1 VTGGARTRVHV
12 VLVKPHSAANVGAVA
27 RVVRNT
33 GMASL
38 RLVQP
43 GDWRV
48 VECWRSAWGAQDVLE
63 QAQVFDDLRSA
74 LAGAAYVVALSGRAA
89 QGLPPLDVRD
99 AALEVAAL
107 EPTQEA
113 CLVFGPEPTGLNIE
127 ELLLCGRTA
136 RIPSHPDQP
145 SLNLSHAVMV
155 ACYEVFRAPAPA
167 SAGPGPRITHDRKEA
182 LLELWFEGL
191 RAVEAVPHG
200 DERTFREWRSFLGR
214 IDLGPRELRLLE
226 HLARKLARRR

>member
-1 VTGGARTRVHV
+1 MTGSARTRVHV
-12 VLVKPHSAANVGAVA
+12 VLVKPQSPVNIGAVA

-33 GMASL
+33 GMAGL

-48 VECWRSAWGAQDVLE
+48 VECWRSAWGAQEVLE
-63 QAQVFDDLRSA
+63 QAQEFDDLRAA

-89 QGLPPLDVRD
+89 AGSRPLDVR
-99 AALEVAAL
+99 AVALDVATLDPA
-107 EPTQEA
+107 QEA
-113 CLVFGPEPTGLNIE
+113 CLVFGPEPTGLNAE
-127 ELLLCGRTA
+127 ELLLCGRSA

-155 ACYEVFRAPAPA
+155 ACYEVFRARSVS
-167 SAGPGPRITHDRKEA
+167 SAGATARVTHDQKEA

-191 RAVEAVPHG
+191 RAAEAVPKG
-200 DERTFREWRSFLGR
+200 DERAFREWRRFLGR
-214 IDLGPRELRLLE
+214 IDLAPRELILLE
-226 HLARKLARRR
+226 HLARKLTRRH

>member
-12 VLVKPHSAANVGAVA
+12 VLVKPHSAANIGAVA

-33 GMASL
+33 GMAGL

-48 VECWRSAWGAQDVLE
+48 VECWRSAWGAPDVLE
-63 QAQVFDDLRSA
+63 EAQVYGDLRSA
-74 LAGAAYVVALSGRAA
+74 LAGAASVVAFSGRASHD
-89 QGLPPLDVRD
+89 PPALDVR
-99 AALEVAAL
+99 AVATELASL
-107 EPTQEA
+107 EPTEEA
-113 CLVFGPEPTGLNIE
+113 CLVFGPEPTGLNAD

-155 ACYEVFRAPAPA
+155 ACYEVYRAQAA
-167 SAGPGPRITHDRKEA
+167 AATEAVPRVTHDRKEA
-182 LLELWFEGL
+182 LIELWFEGL
-191 RAVEAVPHG
+191 RAMAAVPKG
-200 DERTFREWRSFLGR
+200 DERAFRDWRRFLGR
-214 IDLGPRELRLLE
+214 IDLAPQELRLLE
-226 HLARKLARRR
+226 HLARRMARTR

>member
-1 VTGGARTRVHV
+1 MTGGARTRVHV
-12 VLVKPHSAANVGAVA
+12 VLVKPHSAANIGAVA

-33 GMASL
+33 GLAGL

-48 VECWRSAWGAQDVLE
+48 VESWRSAWAAQDVLE
-63 QAQVFDDLRSA
+63 QTQVFDDLRGA

-89 QGLPPLDVRD
+89 HDLPALDVRA

-107 EPTQEA
+107 EPAQEA
-113 CLVFGPEPTGLNIE
+113 CLVFGPEPTGLNAE

-136 RIPSHPDQP
+136 RIPSHHDQP

-155 ACYEVFRAPAPA
+155 ACYEVFRAQAPAPA
-167 SAGPGPRITHDRKEA
+167 GAAPRVTHDRKEA
-182 LLELWFEGL
+182 LLALWFEGL
-191 RAVEAVPHG
+191 RAVAAVPKG
-200 DERTFREWRSFLGR
+200 DERAFREWRRFLGR
-214 IDLGPRELRLLE
+214 IDLGPRELLLFE